1 MSSCPLGYGGE
12 SSTADTTPS
21 GGQGVQKE
29 RTLGALSDLGR
40 AQSCRAPVPDG
51 NRSELS
57 KERTTSSIP
66 GVDGEK
72 FKYPSEDQFY
82 KTVKRKGHAVE
93 ADDMRTVVAIHNA
106 VNESKAD
113 SVRAQREHGIR
124 SKKWRTVCMVVYA
137 PKKPY
142 DSSNLSGG
150 QVSPKSRIMRLL
162 GGWTEPFDRHDWYI
176 DRCGTT
182 VRYVVDFYDGRPP
195 EGTAHLPLSLQPVS
209 IFVDARPAVSTLS
222 DLTLRHPLWLL
233 LSLVSPSLGAFVK
246 WPWDPST
253 AVDDDSC
260 SYDCG
265 WIAWYCSLKGHEM
278 FAEVDEDYIRDAFNL
293 YGLRAKVQFYDHAL
307 EMILSDERP
316 DEEDLADNDF
326 LEIYREAVDLYG
338 LIHARY
344 CLTPRGLSVVKEKYL
359 RGDYGTCPRVYCN
372 GQHVLPTGRV
382 GEELRVEP
390 VKLYCPKCE
399 QLYVPRQKHAH
410 LDGAYF
416 GASLPSLFF
425 QTFPKLIPAEVPVY
439 FEPRVFGFKVH
450 NRPYVMR
457 HHHKS
462 TDVVERMPFFSD
474 LSC

>member
-1 MSSCPLGYGGE
+1 M
-12 SSTADTTPS
+12 
-21 GGQGVQKE
+21 
-29 RTLGALSDLGR
+29 
-40 AQSCRAPVPDG
+40 
-51 NRSELS
+51 
-57 KERTTSSIP
+57 
-66 GVDGEK
+66 

-106 VNESKAD
+106 VNE
-113 SVRAQREHGIR
+113 RAWHQIKEVEDRLHGR
-124 SKKWRTVCMVVYA
+124 VCAKEALRLVKFVGR
-137 PKKPY
+137 P
-142 DSSNLSGG
+142 GE
-150 QVSPKSRIMRLL
+150 VSPKSRIMRLL

-195 EGTAHLPLSLQPVS
+195 EGTAHLPLSQQPVS
-209 IFVDARPAVSTLS
+209 IFVDARPAVSTLN
-222 DLTLRHPLWLL
+222 
-233 LSLVSPSLGAFVK
+233 
-246 WPWDPST
+246 
-253 AVDDDSC
+253 DDSC

-278 FAEVDEDYIRDAFNL
+278 FSEVDEDYIRDAFNL

-450 NRPYVMR
+450 NRPSVVL
-457 HHHKS
+457 KKLQN
-462 TDVVERMPFFSD
+462 DVAKGASYIDFHGCSNAAELVTLAASVPICLTGPYPFPIDPSD
-474 LSC
+474 DHLLSEEEE